1 MEPEF
6 KWHWLRASHA
16 VIFASGL
23 ALLAGQA
30 SAHVIPWRDGV
41 SRLTGFGTCAK
52 GPCLK
57 RTDFSPTV
65 PHIHLANNGRDAV
78 VLCTGLKPKPSACST
93 SAVHR

>member
-6 KWHWLRASHA
+6 KWHWLRAAHA
-16 VIFASGL
+16 IIFASGL
-23 ALLAGQA
+23 VLLAGQA
-30 SAHVIPWRDGV
+30 SAHIIPW
-41 SRLTGFGTCAK
+41 RLTGFGTCAK

-57 RTDFSPTV
+57 HIDFSPTV
-65 PHIHLANNGRDAV
+65 PHIHLANNGRDTV